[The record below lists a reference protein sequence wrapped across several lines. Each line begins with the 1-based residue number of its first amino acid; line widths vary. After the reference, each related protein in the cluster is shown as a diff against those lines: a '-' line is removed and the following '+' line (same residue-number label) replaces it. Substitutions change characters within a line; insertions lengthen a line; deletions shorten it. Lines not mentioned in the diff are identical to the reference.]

1 MVANTLQRKSI
12 VNSSISFEELA
23 PSFRSASPFSHVVI
37 DNFLT
42 EETATAVAG
51 EFPDFNGPAWNEYNN
66 AIEVKKS
73 CNHWDRFPPATY
85 RLFSHLNSPEFVSDM
100 TKLSGDP
107 LYPDVG
113 LHGGGWHTHGAGGK
127 LNMHLDYSIHPK
139 TGLERRLNLII
150 YIQPSWKTEWGGSL
164 GFWAHDAETN
174 APGPLVKEVPCLF
187 NRAVIFDT
195 SQNSWH
201 GLPDPV
207 SCPSDKPRNS
217 LAIYYMCEPRKAA
230 ADRGR
235 ALFAPH
241 KDQANDPDVLEL
253 IKLRSQ
259 VQTSGNVY
267 RQPKDGK
274 LGR

>member
-1 MVANTLQRKSI
+1 MAANTLQSMCI
-12 VNSSISFEELA
+12 VNPSISFEALA
-23 PSFRSASPFSHVVI
+23 SSFCSATPFPHVVI

-42 EETATAVAG
+42 EEIATAVAG
-51 EFPDFNGPAWNEYNN
+51 EFPDFNGSAWNEYNN

-73 CNHWDRFPPATY
+73 CNHWDRFPPTTY
-85 RLFSHLNSPEFVSDM
+85 RLFSYLNSPEFVLGMS
-100 TKLSGDP
+100 KLSGDT

-150 YIQPSWKTEWGGSL
+150 YIQPDWKKEWGGSL

-174 APGPLVKEVPCLF
+174 SPGPLVKEVPCLF

-207 SCPSDKPRNS
+207 SCPPDKPRNS

-241 KDQANDPDVLEL
+241 KDQVNDPEVLEL

-267 RQPKDGK
+267 RQPKDQK
-274 LGR
+274 QDR